1 MKIDVVLKET
11 DVGNGIEL
19 QYSISPPFYY
29 TAVNMNRVNIYITVG
44 KRLNMY
50 SNRSLA

>member
-1 MKIDVVLKET
+1 MTDIALKEA
-11 DVGNGIEL
+11 DVGYEIGL

-29 TAVNMNRVNIYITVG
+29 TAVNLNRVNIYITVG
-44 KRLNMY
+44 KRLSMY